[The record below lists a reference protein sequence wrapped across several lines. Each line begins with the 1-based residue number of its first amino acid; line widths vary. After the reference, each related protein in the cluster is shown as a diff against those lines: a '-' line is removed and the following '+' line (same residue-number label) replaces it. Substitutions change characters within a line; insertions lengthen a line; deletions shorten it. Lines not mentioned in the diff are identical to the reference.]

1 MRHDM
6 TMRKLL
12 PTALVAAILVTATAF
27 AAGQLNTYQV
37 AAKTSPTTAGTTKHP
52 VPISLSFSYTVGET
66 NNQRPAVVQSYAI
79 QFNGV
84 RVTTKGFATCSA
96 AKINAAQSNSV
107 CPAAAK
113 VGGGTIKNQVGPASD
128 PSNKA
133 ASCTLTLTLYNAA
146 NNHATLYIGAPTPS
160 SPPEQCAGVTLHNG
174 IDATYIRNSA
184 GTTLRFVVPQSL
196 LHPIPGIDNA
206 VTFVSSK
213 INKVTKGKTV
223 YYASVGGCHH
233 KQRAVT
239 VTFTQEDGTQR
250 KAQTF
255 ATCK

>member
-1 MRHDM
+1 VKKISM
-6 TMRKLL
+6 
-12 PTALVAAILVTATAF
+12 AAVAAILLVAAGAF
-27 AAGQLNTYQV
+27 AAAQVNTYQV

-52 VPISLSFSYTVGET
+52 IPTSVTFSYSVGESS
-66 NNQRPAVVQSYAI
+66 NQRPAVVKQYAI
-79 QFNGV
+79 QFNGI

-96 AKINAAQSNSV
+96 SKINNAQSNSV
-107 CPAAAK
+107 CPSAAK
-113 VGGGTIKNQVGPASD
+113 IGAGTIKNQVGPSND
-128 PSNKA
+128 PTSKA

-146 NNHATLYIGAPTPS
+146 NNHGTLYIGAPTPS